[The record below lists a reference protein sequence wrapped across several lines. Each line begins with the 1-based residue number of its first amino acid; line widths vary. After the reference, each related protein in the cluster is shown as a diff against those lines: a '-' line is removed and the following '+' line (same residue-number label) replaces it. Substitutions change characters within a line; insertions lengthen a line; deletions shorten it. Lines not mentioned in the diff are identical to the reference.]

1 VILRL
6 ELAVEKRKMV
16 HPFRFEEKQKMEEK
30 MGDEQP
36 VLNWNWTDHRP
47 DSKRKKKRERE

>member
-1 VILRL
+1 MI
-6 ELAVEKRKMV
+6 

-36 VLNWNWTDHRP
+36 VLTLELDLHWTNHRP
-47 DSKRKKKRERE
+47 DSKKKKKERRGIEKS